1 MLRANLGAG
10 QPGVKSMKGAAVAQD
25 GCVMVEV
32 EVEVEVAQVGDLP
45 AVAAIYG
52 VHVRRS
58 ASSFDLEPPPLARW
72 EQAHAGLDPDRGHH
86 LLVARS
92 SGAVLGWA
100 KSGAFRDRAAY
111 ASSVEVSVYVDPESG
126 GRGIGGALYRELFAL
141 LGDAPV
147 HRAYAGITQPNP
159 ASVALHLRH
168 DFHHV
173 GTYSE
178 VGRKFDRWWDVA
190 WYERPL
196 PR

>member
-1 MLRANLGAG
+1 LPIG
-10 QPGVKSMKGAAVAQD
+10 QDERVAD
-25 GCVMVEV
+25 SAHEIEV
-32 EVEVEVAQVGDLP
+32 ERAQVGDLP

-52 VHVRRS
+52 FHVRHS
-58 ASSFDLEPPPLARW
+58 ASSFDLEPWPLPRW
-72 EQAHAGLDPDRGHH
+72 EQAQAGLDPAHGHH

-92 SGAVLGWA
+92 EGQVLGWA

-111 ASSVEVSVYVDPESG
+111 ASSVEVSVYVDAEAG
-126 GRGIGGALYRELFAL
+126 GRGIGGALYRELFRL
-141 LGDAPV
+141 LDGAPQ

-168 DFHHV
+168 GFHHV

-190 WYERPL
+190 WYERSLPL
-196 PR
+196 